1 MNVLFLGG
9 VFDNVLEKEILK
21 KSKSGVHYAA
31 NKFQWGLIDGFL
43 ELNDLKVEIL
53 SATFIG
59 SYPKDY
65 SDKKFKGQKKYY
77 QNEISTNYVPFN
89 NIWGYRSISRK
100 NNLKHGIKDFAS
112 YKGER
117 KTIIIYTPHSP
128 LLQAAVYAKKIDPSI
143 HICLLIPDLPQFMNL
158 NNNLTLIYKAL
169 KKIDITIFENN
180 LKFVDSFVLLTDQ
193 MKESLKV
200 GERPYVVVEG
210 IVNKHNI
217 YDKQL
222 ASREQVKDCLSVV
235 YTGTLNE
242 KFGVLNLVKAF
253 QKIKTPNACLKICG
267 RGDSEETIRKIASKD
282 QRIQLLGQLS
292 NEEAVELQRRAAVL
306 VNPRQNNEIYTKYSF
321 PSKNMEYLLAGRPV
335 IAYKLDGIP
344 DEYDDY
350 FFYPN
355 DDSLARLSE
364 KIDEV
369 LLMSEEKRNELGSK
383 AREYVLNEK
392 NNVMASKKIIEMIN
406 SVGG

>member
-9 VFDNVLEKEILK
+9 VFDNVMEKEILK

-31 NKFQWGLIDGFL
+31 NKFQWGLIDGLL

-65 SDKKFKGQKKYY
+65 SDKHFKGQKKYY
-77 QNEISTNYVPFN
+77 HNEIRTNYVTFN

-100 NNLKHGIKDFAS
+100 KSLKRGIKEFAS
-112 YKGER
+112 HKAER
-117 KTIIIYTPHSP
+117 KTILIYTPHSP

-158 NNNLTLIYKAL
+158 NNNLTLMYKFL
-169 KKIDITIFENN
+169 KKIDINIFEKN
-180 LKFVDSFVLLTDQ
+180 LKHVDSFVLLTDH

-210 IVNKHNI
+210 IVNKNNI
-217 YDKQL
+217 YDQHVVI
-222 ASREQVKDCLSVV
+222 REPEKDRLSIV

-242 KFGVLNLVKAF
+242 KFGVLNLVRAF
-253 QKIKTPNACLKICG
+253 QKIKNPNVCLKICG
-267 RGDSEETIRKIASKD
+267 RGDSEDTIRKIAPKD

-292 NEEAVELQRRAAVL
+292 NEEAVDLQRRAAVL

-355 DDSLARLSE
+355 DNSLEGLSE
-364 KIDEV
+364 KIEEI
-369 LLMSEEKRNELGSK
+369 LLMSDEKRKEWGLK
-383 AREYVLNEK
+383 AKEYVLNEK
-392 NNVMASKKIIEMIN
+392 NNVSASKKIIEMIE